1 MLISMLISKKKTMKK
16 IFNFLF
22 TSTIILSLTTS
33 CISDDD
39 YVIPPVRIPFF
50 QEDFETATNNTN
62 LDLTDW
68 TNFAEEGTWLWR
80 EKTFGGNGY
89 AEFSAF
95 GSGSA
100 SNLVWLVSPAINLN
114 GYSSPILKFSVAQ
127 HHLDVDS
134 PDNSLEVLISTDYDG
149 TNVLAATWT
158 TVNANIPNSTISWY
172 QFVKSTVALPSTNG
186 NIHIAFKFKGSGTN
200 TALDGAFQVDN
211 ILLYNEN

>member
-1 MLISMLISKKKTMKK
+1 MKK

-22 TSTIILSLTTS
+22 TTTILLSLMTS

-100 SNLVWLVSPAINLN
+100 SNLVWLVSPSIDLN
-114 GYSSPILKFSVAQ
+114 GYSSPVLKFSVAQ

-158 TVNANIPNSTISWY
+158 AVNANIPNSTISWY